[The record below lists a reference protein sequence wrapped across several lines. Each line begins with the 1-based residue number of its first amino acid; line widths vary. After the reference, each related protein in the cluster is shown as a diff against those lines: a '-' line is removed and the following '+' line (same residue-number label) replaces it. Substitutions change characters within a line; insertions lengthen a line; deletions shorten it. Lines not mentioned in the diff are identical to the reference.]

1 MYMTEYE
8 ERKEMWGDYGD
19 YGEERLS
26 DTMYRMCS
34 NIVPLEWP
42 DEWKSD
48 PQILTGTM
56 KDDIDFCSMV
66 FSEYLDQEH

>member
-1 MYMTEYE
+1 
-8 ERKEMWGDYGD
+8 
-19 YGEERLS
+19 
-26 DTMYRMCS
+26 MYRMCS